1 MSIEQDL
8 KRLADAAEGILAV
21 LTNTEAPTRKPGRP
35 STRKS
40 EVVDPAPAD
49 PIPNPALPDAKPAAA
64 MEQVAAPVT
73 TVPTVSNVVPIKPA
87 AEISPQDLQK
97 AVSLKV
103 GEGKREAVLAIITA
117 AGVDRASAVPE
128 AQRSAVLAALNAL

>member
-1 MSIEQDL
+1 MSIENDL
-8 KRLADAAEGILAV
+8 SRLATAAEGILAILSGGELV
-21 LTNTEAPTRKPGRP
+21 TAKKPGRP
-35 STRKS
+35 RKS

-64 MEQVAAPVT
+64 MEQVAPPT
-73 TVPTVSNVVPIKPA
+73 TATPAASNVVPIKPA
-87 AEISPQDLQK
+87 AEVTAVDIQK

-117 AGVDRASAVPE
+117 TGADRASAVPE
-128 AQRSAVLAALNAL
+128 AARADVLKALIAL